1 MGRVLLSGGCLG
13 MKAPVTGIPAGTLA
27 VRATVKVPVNGAA
40 REFIVIHQGRPA
52 AMYDES
58 CNGTWLLM
66 KDCYENRQWHSS
78 NNNDCAAST
87 IHSYLNGAFLNLF
100 DANIKAAIKQ
110 VKLPYRPGAGY
121 GKNVNTGASGLSA
134 KIFLLSSEEVSF
146 THDYMPTGEG
156 AELAYF
162 KGCAD
167 TGSDSKRVAKLNG
180 SAVVWWL
187 RSPYC
192 NSNFGASNA
201 LCVVSDGDWNSNPC
215 SYSYAFALRPALVL
229 DSAALF
235 DKNTLVLKGVA

>member
-100 DANIKAAIKQ
+100 DANIQAAIKQ
-110 VKLPYRPGAGY
+110 VKIPYR
-121 GKNVNTGASGLSA
+121 KNGGSGGTDQTGANGLSC
-134 KIFLLSSEEVSF
+134 KVFLLSGYEVGWTTSTSSYF
-146 THDYMPTGEG
+146 PVDG
-156 AELAYF
+156 AKLSYF
-162 KGCAD
+162 EAG
-167 TGSDSKRVAKLNG
+167 TGSSADNKRIAKLNG
-180 SAVVWWL
+180 SATSWWL
-187 RSPYC
+187 RSPHTGSTSYVWGVHSSGAYYHSLAG
-192 NSNFGASNA
+192 NSNG
-201 LCVVSDGDWNSNPC
+201 V
-215 SYSYAFALRPALVL
+215 RPALVL